1 MHRHLDDELQELKAL
16 LLEMSALVDEQFTDA
31 VTALLNRDRALAEQ
45 VRRRD
50 DEVDAA
56 EMNVDRQCERIL
68 ALYQP
73 VAADLRMLIIA
84 VKINTDLERIGDHCK
99 NLAKHTL
106 RLDGAGDVLAQTR
119 IEEMADVARAMLRDV
134 EDAFLRRDRAKAR
147 QVLARDADMDQLHKE
162 TFRNLI
168 AYGQQHPGEIE
179 YVAHLVTASKGLER
193 IADHAKNI
201 AENVVF
207 LIEGVDIRHQRL
219 RAGDEAA
226 EQG

>member
-1 MHRHLDDELQELKAL
+1 MHRHLDDELKELKTL
-16 LLEMSALVDEQFTDA
+16 LLEMSRLVDEQFA
-31 VTALLNRDRALAEQ
+31 EAINALLTQDLALAER

-50 DEVDAA
+50 DEVDAT

-99 NLAKHTL
+99 NLAKNTL
-106 RLDGAGDVLAQTR
+106 RLAGAAEVIAHSRL
-119 IEEMADVARAMLRDV
+119 EEMADVSRAMLRDV
-134 EDAFLRRDRAKAR
+134 EDAFLQRDHVKAR
-147 QVLARDADMDQLHKE
+147 QVLSRDSDMDRLHKDN
-162 TFRNLI
+162 FRRLI
-168 AYGQQHPGEIE
+168 EYGQAHPDQIE
-179 YVAHLVTASKGLER
+179 YVAHLITAGKGLER

-207 LIEGVDIRHQRL
+207 LIEGIDIRHRRERKGE
-219 RAGDEAA
+219 RAKNE
-226 EQG
+226 E